1 MVELCIHLANLFYL
15 ASFLV
20 RDILWLRLF
29 TCCGMILGIVF
40 FTCQPAPLYGP
51 TAWHVVF
58 LAINV
63 IQIRRLVLERRRLQ
77 LTEEQERV
85 AETAFRN
92 RSRDELLT
100 LLTRVMCSKPRSLR
114 DLHAMCRQELS
125 GDERILRDLAF
136 SHLSRNELLNL
147 LTRRLWNL
155 LQRLN
160 LARWRRQPAPEP
172 DPRAPTEL
180 AVAQGPAA

>member
-1 MVELCIHLANLFYL
+1 LVELCIHIANLFYL

-20 RDILWLRLF
+20 RDMLWLRLL

-63 IQIRRLVLERRRLQ
+63 IQIRRLVLDRRRLK

-85 AETAFRN
+85 AEAAFRD

-100 LLTRVMCSKPRSLR
+100 LLTRVMGEKPRSLK
-114 DLHAMCRQELS
+114 DLHVLCRQELS

-147 LTRRLWNL
+147 LTRRLWGL

-160 LARWRRQPAPEP
+160 PTRWRRQPTPGLI
-172 DPRAPTEL
+172 PRAPAEL